1 MREDKNLEDSEVD
14 LSQIQ
19 ITTSVETT
27 DGVSGVEQVTRSSI
41 SSECSSEEV
50 LKERVDQ
57 FECRMEAVQDLKGK
71 LYEAMKAL
79 EDSFAPVGNQPQSEK
94 KPAEGKLSLIV
105 NDFFA

>member
-27 DGVSGVEQVTRSSI
+27 DGVSGVEQVTRSSV

-50 LKERVDQ
+50 LKERVD
-57 FECRMEAVQDLKGK
+57 
-71 LYEAMKAL
+71 
-79 EDSFAPVGNQPQSEK
+79 
-94 KPAEGKLSLIV
+94 
-105 NDFFA
+105 